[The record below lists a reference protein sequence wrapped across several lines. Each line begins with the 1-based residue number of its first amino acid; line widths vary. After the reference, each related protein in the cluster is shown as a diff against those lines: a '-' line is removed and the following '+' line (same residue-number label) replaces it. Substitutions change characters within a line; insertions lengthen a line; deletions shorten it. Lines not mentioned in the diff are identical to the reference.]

1 MRVIPHGCL
10 RLMLLAS
17 AVWLPGALAGEPAP
31 TQSPRSTDRTPALS
45 VRLTDA
51 VAARLPR
58 YVSNAAEPVAAASQG
73 GDDSLE
79 GIMYLPKMTI
89 TTAKMPPTT
98 SYDLLTPKGRL
109 ELALKKNPGLRLGP
123 LARLNDGIA
132 MAIEREE
139 REARKREELK
149 AQVLSIAI
157 GDAARSA
164 EEVRAMR
171 AATARPNTDW
181 QSRSPGRE

>member
-1 MRVIPHGCL
+1 
-10 RLMLLAS
+10 
-17 AVWLPGALAGEPAP
+17 
-31 TQSPRSTDRTPALS
+31 
-45 VRLTDA
+45 
-51 VAARLPR
+51 
-58 YVSNAAEPVAAASQG
+58 
-73 GDDSLE
+73 
-79 GIMYLPKMTI
+79 MYLPKMTI

-98 SYDLLTPKGRL
+98 GYDLLTPKGRL
-109 ELALKKNPGLRLGP
+109 ELALKKYPGLRLGP

-157 GDAARSA
+157 GDAAKSA

-181 QSRSPGRE
+181 QNKAPGRE

>member
-1 MRVIPHGCL
+1 
-10 RLMLLAS
+10 
-17 AVWLPGALAGEPAP
+17 
-31 TQSPRSTDRTPALS
+31 
-45 VRLTDA
+45 
-51 VAARLPR
+51 
-58 YVSNAAEPVAAASQG
+58 
-73 GDDSLE
+73 
-79 GIMYLPKMTI
+79 MYLPKMTI